1 VVQNV
6 KTFKMLAEVYG
17 VIEETLKEINMDYY
31 VIPPVV
37 WKATVKIAG
46 KGREAEKKLA
56 QKYIVET
63 YGRTCTEDE
72 ADAACLGTH
81 VIKKENSEFDWA

>member
-1 VVQNV
+1 
-6 KTFKMLAEVYG
+6 MLAEVYG

-63 YGRTCTEDE
+63 YGCTCTEDE

-81 VIKKENSEFDWA
+81 IIKKENSEFDWS